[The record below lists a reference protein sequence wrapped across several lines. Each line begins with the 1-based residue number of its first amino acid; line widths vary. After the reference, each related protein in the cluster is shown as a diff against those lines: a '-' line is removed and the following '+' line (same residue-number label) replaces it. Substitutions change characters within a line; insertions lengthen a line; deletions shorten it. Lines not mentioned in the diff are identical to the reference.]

1 MKYNIDIFKTPSYQ
15 KIFKEVLK
23 LRHPNLS
30 EEEALKEEVKTID
43 CLLLVDY
50 RKEQDA
56 IARIHCFEKRYS
68 LLHFYHFA
76 EGGLLYAKG
85 DLNLHRFEEVKHR
98 ILGRP
103 ITISELVD
111 VLNRKEK
118 FKDDFETIVEYG
130 YYYQD
135 NAICEMRYF
144 KGSKMFKLNIVIEFN
159 KSINFLHELKEYTLN
174 EIVDELD

>member
-1 MKYNIDIFKTPSYQ
+1 MKYNINIFKTPSYQ

-30 EEEALKEEVKTID
+30 EEEALKEEVKYLG
-43 CLLLVDY
+43 CLFYSKRKQKDY
-50 RKEQDA
+50 LFHLIRCDKNVCWFFDKKE
-56 IARIHCFEKRYS
+56 E
-68 LLHFYHFA
+68 
-76 EGGLLYAKG
+76 EP
-85 DLNLHRFEEVKHR
+85 LNKDNKYICV
-98 ILGRP
+98 GRP

-135 NAICEMRYF
+135 NTICEMRYF
-144 KGSKMFKLNIVIEFN
+144 KSQYNGSKMFKPDIVVKFN
-159 KSINFLHELKEYTLN
+159 KSINFLHELEEETLN
-174 EIVDELD
+174 EIVEQLD